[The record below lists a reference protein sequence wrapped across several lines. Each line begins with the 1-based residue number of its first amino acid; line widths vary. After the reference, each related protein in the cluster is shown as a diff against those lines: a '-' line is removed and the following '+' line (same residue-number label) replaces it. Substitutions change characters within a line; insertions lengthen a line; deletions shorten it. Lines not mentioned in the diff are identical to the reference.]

1 MFAVAE
7 ATRTLGAVVAG
18 FFVHG
23 LLDMTYVIQ
32 IFFSLIVIILIDWLV
47 FSLTF
52 LLLGIVLMLLA
63 PLLILKRNDLT

>member
-1 MFAVAE
+1 MIPNDVR
-7 ATRTLGAVVAG
+7 ATMLSVTA
-18 FFVHG
+18 
-23 LLDMTYVIQ
+23 M
-32 IFFSLIVIILIDWLV
+32 FFSLFIIVIFPMTGFLIDWLV